1 MEVKKNKKFEYII
14 IALMLVLIAVGSF
27 LIYKKYNNKKE
38 KEEEIDVTEKEKV
51 TPLIYKITHDDSD
64 NVIYLF
70 GSIHV
75 ASLGELEFPDYLM
88 DAYNTSDYLAVEMD
102 LVDYMENATT
112 NLDEIIKQQTYQD
125 GSTIKDHVSSD
136 TYDALVK
143 FMKEN
148 YSYNEEM
155 DKYNAYFF
163 ESLLTSLVLNKSG
176 LDASSGIDIYFL
188 TLAKK
193 DKKEIL
199 EVESYEFQEALL
211 TGFPDRYYELSINSI
226 IEDIDESVQEIKD
239 LYAAWKRGNEEEL
252 YELSKTDL
260 DDPELTQEEKEM
272 LIDYDKK
279 VLIDRNV
286 NMASKLEEYFKE
298 DKKVFY
304 MVGAAHLVGDD
315 GIASLLKEHGY
326 NVEKMN

>member
-27 LIYKKYNNKKE
+27 LIYKKYSNKKE
-38 KEEEIDVTEKEKV
+38 KEEIDVTEKEKV

-102 LVDYMENATT
+102 LVDYMENAST

-188 TLAKK
+188 TLAKQ

-226 IEDIDESVQEIKD
+226 IEDIDGSVQEIKD

-260 DDPELTQEEKEM
+260 DDPELTQEEKEI

-326 NVEKMN
+326 KVEKMN

>member
-27 LIYKKYNNKKE
+27 LIYKKYSNKKE

-102 LVDYMENATT
+102 LVDYMENAST
-112 NLDEIIKQQTYQD
+112 NIEEVMKQNTYQD

-199 EVESYEFQEALL
+199 EVESYEFQVALL

-226 IEDIDESVQEIKD
+226 IEDIDGSVQEIKD

-260 DDPELTQEEKEM
+260 DDPELTKEEKEL